1 MMNMTDK
8 LDKLINELEP
18 GEDKA
23 TLEEFKKNFEVFEMT
38 GKVCKEFLE
47 NRRGESDETKE

>member
-1 MMNMTDK
+1 MKTIDK
-8 LDKLINELEP
+8 LDKLINELES

-47 NRRGESDETKE
+47 NRRGERDEINE